1 MPADL
6 ELAEYL
12 EDEGVG
18 TVGTTLFAGELP
30 AGIVNGMALT
40 QYPGAP
46 PELTC
51 GSNGWTLEFSRLQF
65 IVRNTSE
72 ATALTNAKNAAAAFT
87 KVKNQTIEAVYY
99 RSVNV
104 LQSPGLLYRD
114 ENNRPVYGFNLEAEK
129 VPS

>member
-1 MPADL
+1 MSADL

-12 EDEGVG
+12 EDESVG

-30 AGIVNGMALT
+30 AGVVNGMGLT

-51 GSNGWTLEFSRLQF
+51 GSNGWTLELSRLQF
-65 IVRNTSE
+65 QARHTDE
-72 ATALTNAKNAAAAFT
+72 ATAMSTAKNAAAALT
-87 KVKNQTIEAVYY
+87 KVKNQTIEGIYY
-99 RSVNV
+99 RAVTV

-114 ENNRPVYGFNLEAEK
+114 ATNRPVYGFNLEAEK